1 MHLWRLYW
9 YMGMLSGRLRCRRST
24 WMSKVDVLG
33 EARPVLKS
41 PVAESTVTAK
51 SKRNMRAT
59 THLSRN

>member
-1 MHLWRLYW
+1 
-9 YMGMLSGRLRCRRST
+9 
-24 WMSKVDVLG
+24 MSKVDVLG

-59 THLSRN
+59 THLSRNRMWYRNV